1 VQHVSVLAPAGAA
14 KWSVAECP
22 GIPRLTAS
30 QPVPQGKLRMESLGK
45 DIAGA
50 ANAIA
55 ENEPFQPLIRIT
67 TPFTHHDTHL
77 IRI

>member
-1 VQHVSVLAPAGAA
+1 
-14 KWSVAECP
+14 
-22 GIPRLTAS
+22 
-30 QPVPQGKLRMESLGK
+30 MESLGK

-67 TPFTHHDTHL
+67 TPFTHDTHL